1 MENRKLT
8 LGELRFM
15 FNGQTRIFLTHD
27 VSDEAETYIIHTDR
41 FEITKN
47 FLLWGTDGFAEIPV
61 CHNDIYAVGMNKIEI
76 KLRMPDEVFNAWA
89 EYAKK
94 NKKF

>member
-1 MENRKLT
+1 MKEKYLT
-8 LGELRFM
+8 LGDLRFM

-27 VSDEAETYIIHTDR
+27 VSNEAETYIIHTDR

-61 CHNDIYAVGMNKIEI
+61 YMNDIYAVGMNKIEI
-76 KLRMPDEVFNAWA
+76 KLRIPDTVFNAWA

-94 NKKF
+94 NKKL